1 MNAKK
6 ELAAL
11 ELKAFTAVFE
21 DGLWDVYLGLM
32 LLGMGVSI
40 LLDDLGY
47 WLSEYWI
54 LIFSPLL
61 ILPILLKKWITVP
74 RMGVVKFG
82 SKRRYRVLLTV
93 VLFFFIFLA
102 GLTLYRSPDRPF
114 YILDVPITRSAF
126 IWFHSTLLIFCI
138 AAFLL
143 NFNRLY
149 LYSILFALPYPFR
162 MIMKQAPGWS
172 VASSSLFFI
181 SAAIIM
187 VIGLRLLR
195 QFLRKYS
202 RRATAVLLSEVNG
215 GIE

>member
-1 MNAKK
+1 MNTKK
-6 ELAAL
+6 ELSAL

-21 DGLWDVYLGLM
+21 DGLWDIYLGCL
-32 LLGMGVSI
+32 LLGIGLSI

-54 LIFSPLL
+54 LVFSPLL

-82 SKRRYRVLLTV
+82 SKRRYRVVLTA
-93 VLFFFIFLA
+93 VLFIFIFLA
-102 GLTLYRSPDRPF
+102 GLALYRSPDRPF
-114 YILDVPITRSAF
+114 HILSVTITRSVF

-138 AAFLL
+138 AAYML

-172 VASSSLFFI
+172 VASSILFFV
-181 SAAIIM
+181 SAAIIL

-202 RRATAVLLSEVNG
+202 GHESAIISSEVTG
-215 GIE
+215 DTE